1 MAILI
6 NIFYVIGGI
15 ADIFCGIWY
24 KIHQEREIWIGGL
37 CDLFIFCVIWEIEAN
52 FFFSPDAFLL
62 RNVSRFWHLKRNVIP
77 KSHYFNTK
85 SPLCSSFVWYIFVL
99 FELNYLIIYY
109 ESQHRVQ
116 SKGVQ
121 NSLSLSSDTSDTK
134 RHICFLFILESSC
147 LFQWRSRR
155 KNLPSVFIFRVDYF
169 GCNYLSLT
177 STFKS
182 KLWLCFIYRLIL
194 RGIP

>member
-1 MAILI
+1 MAILK

-24 KIHQEREIWIGGL
+24 KIHQDREIWIGGL
-37 CDLFIFCVIWEIEAN
+37 CDLFIFLWFEKSKRT
-52 FFFSPDAFLL
+52 FFFARYIFTKKFIKILT
-62 RNVSRFWHLKRNVIP
+62 FERNVIP

-99 FELNYLIIYY
+99 FKLNYLIIYY
-109 ESQHRVQ
+109 ESQHPTSRAIQ
-116 SKGVQ
+116 RS
-121 NSLSLSSDTSDTK
+121 SELSLSSDTLTK
-134 RHICFLFILESSC
+134 RHIWFLFILESSY

-155 KNLPSVFIFRVDYF
+155 NNLPSVFIFRVDYF

-182 KLWLCFIYRLIL
+182 KLFLCFIYRLIL
-194 RGIP
+194 TAIP